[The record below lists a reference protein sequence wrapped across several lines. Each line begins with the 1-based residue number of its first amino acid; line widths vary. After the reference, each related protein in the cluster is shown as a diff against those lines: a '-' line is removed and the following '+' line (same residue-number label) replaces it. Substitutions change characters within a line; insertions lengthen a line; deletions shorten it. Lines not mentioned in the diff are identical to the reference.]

1 MKATVLGIPEGLST
15 FRVRLPCFLRED
27 IGLGDLIKRI
37 TSAAGIRPCGG
48 CLQRA
53 EILNRWLTLTGQAR
67 NPGADRGRF
76 HQ

>member
-15 FRVRLPCFLRED
+15 FRVR
-27 IGLGDLIKRI
+27 LGDLIKRI